1 MSNSSGSLATRTQ
14 SSDPDNSTD
23 NTGLPFDSVV
33 ESDEQGYLS
42 YRQLIWRRLRKNQM
56 GITAAI
62 ILLISYMIALGAN
75 FFAPYHYN
83 QIQMRYRHVPPQKFR
98 FSLRHGLHVY
108 GLKSVRTAE
117 TRELVFTP
125 DEIKIFPVRFLYR
138 DNQNGLHLLSSDGP
152 MFLLGT
158 DRMGPRTRRNR

>member
-1 MSNSSGSLATRTQ
+1 MSNSSGPLARTR

-33 ESDEQGYLS
+33 ESDELGYLS
-42 YRQLIWRRLRKNQM
+42 YRQLIWKRLRKNRM

-83 QIQMRYRHVPPQKFR
+83 QIQMRYRHVPPQKFH

-108 GLKSVRTAE
+108 GLKSVRTPE

-125 DEIKIFPVRFLYR
+125 DEIKIFPVRFLYLTLVR
-138 DNQNGLHLLSSDGP
+138 KFLGPALKILHKK
-152 MFLLGT
+152 M
-158 DRMGPRTRRNR
+158 